1 MGRIGTRVR
10 VLEIISRLCANVSGM
25 NEFVSQTLSHLLLP
39 LHTHMHTGIRLYTQR
54 IFTCTH
60 ICTYVYKR
68 NTYSYAHIY
77 THMHTHKT
85 HIHTHTCSLQ
95 GASCALP
102 EEKLPYLSKE
112 PYILTKEPHI
122 SSLYSTQSRARLR
135 QGAKIH
141 FFFLVGFKLLT
152 AENRGPLE
160 EYLEQLARSQNVP
173 ARALIAR
180 ATYSMY
186 IICVHIHTYIYT
198 ARHTQYVYHMYTYI

>member
-1 MGRIGTRVR
+1 MH
-10 VLEIISRLCANVSGM
+10 LCIQAQHV
-25 NEFVSQTLSHLLLP
+25 FV
-39 LHTHMHTGIRLYTQR
+39 
-54 IFTCTH
+54 C
-60 ICTYVYKR
+60 
-68 NTYSYAHIY
+68 AHIY
-77 THMHTHKT
+77 TYAYTQNTHS
-85 HIHTHTCSLQ
+85 HAYISLQ

>member
-141 FFFLVGFKLLT
+141 FFFG
-152 AENRGPLE
+152 R
-160 EYLEQLARSQNVP
+160 
-173 ARALIAR
+173 I
-180 ATYSMY
+180 
-186 IICVHIHTYIYT
+186 
-198 ARHTQYVYHMYTYI
+198 